1 MCRYEDEFREISRLG
16 KGGFG
21 TVYRCRNRLDDS
33 EYAIKKLRLS
43 SDERWSGR
51 MEKVLRE
58 VKILAFLDHPHI
70 VRYFHAWLE
79 RHDWAGKGY
88 TKSYTTSYIK
98 RYITCKSHTTGAP
111 VWHDVILKFKR
122 CMLRV
127 VPRHTVIRRAYT
139 KACSPTMSYTNA
151 SPPSWWHDWAMTG

>member
-1 MCRYEDEFREISRLG
+1 MKSAIVYGVLGGNTLHLSTDITNAYIYIYVYTPSPFPPLWSCCFRYEDEFREISRLG

-79 RHDWAGKGY
+79 RHDWAGKSLY
-88 TKSYTTSYIK
+88 
-98 RYITCKSHTTGAP
+98 
-111 VWHDVILKFKR
+111 
-122 CMLRV
+122 
-127 VPRHTVIRRAYT
+127 
-139 KACSPTMSYTNA
+139 
-151 SPPSWWHDWAMTG
+151 

>member
-1 MCRYEDEFREISRLG
+1 MWSCCFRYEDEFREISRLG

-79 RHDWAGKGY
+79 RHDWAGKSLY
-88 TKSYTTSYIK
+88 
-98 RYITCKSHTTGAP
+98 
-111 VWHDVILKFKR
+111 
-122 CMLRV
+122 
-127 VPRHTVIRRAYT
+127 
-139 KACSPTMSYTNA
+139 
-151 SPPSWWHDWAMTG
+151 